1 MVFRIIFN
9 DEKNEVLKATRGIGF
24 NDVVDLII
32 SGGLLDDKQHP
43 RSDKKHQRLYVIK
56 VEKYAYVVPYVIDQE
71 KKEIF
76 LKTIYPSRKFTK
88 LYIKKGK
95 I

>member
-1 MVFRIIFN
+1 MVLRINFS

-24 NDVVDLII
+24 NDVVDHII
-32 SGGLLDDKQHP
+32 SGDLLDDMQHS
-43 RSDKKHQRLYVIK
+43 RSDKKHQRLYVVM

-88 LYIKKGK
+88 LYVKKGK

>member
-1 MVFRIIFN
+1 MVLRINFS

-24 NDVVDLII
+24 DDVVDHII
-32 SGGLLDDKQHP
+32 SGDLLDDMQHP
-43 RSDKKHQRLYVIK
+43 RSDKKHQRLYVVM

-88 LYIKKGK
+88 LYVKKGK